1 MKPDES
7 SSEEKEALVNQHG
20 INTIIDLRSKSAFH
34 SFAVFDPSLSPKHRT
49 EHIQK
54 AKKHTSTA
62 AIEIPSISYR
72 YISLNGPS
80 FERAL
85 LWRLP
90 WLSMAKL
97 IALMGLGY
105 RLEAISIIGT
115 QVMEPRGLTGLAFD
129 TLAMSTA
136 EIEAVCMLF
145 ADEAEYPIMI
155 HCTQGKDRTGLAIV
169 LMLLLLEVPVQAI
182 ATDYVA
188 SERELEVELEERT
201 ADMRKVG
208 LGRDFAGCPSGF
220 VEAVVSELDSKYGG
234 VKSYLEDKVGIS
246 EEIQEKIR
254 SIMLVR
260 WSLAPNST
268 G

>member
-1 MKPDES
+1 MKLDES
-7 SSEEKEALVNQHG
+7 SSEDKEALVDRHG
-20 INTIIDLRSKSAFH
+20 IKTIIDLRSRLAFD
-34 SFAVFDPSLSPKHRT
+34 SFALFDASLSPKHST

-62 AIEIPSISYR
+62 AIEIPSIDYR
-72 YISLNGPS
+72 CVSLNGPS

-90 WLSMAKL
+90 WLSLAKL

-105 RLEAISIIGT
+105 RLEAISILGT

-129 TLAMSTA
+129 TLATSTA
-136 EIEAVCMLF
+136 EIKAVCVLF
-145 ADEAEYPIMI
+145 ADETAYPIMI

-182 ATDYVA
+182 AADYVA
-188 SERELEVELEERT
+188 SERELKVEMEERI
-201 ADMRKVG
+201 ADMSKVG
-208 LGRDFAGCPSGF
+208 LGRDFAGCPRGF
-220 VEAVVSELDSKYGG
+220 VEAVVNQLDSKYGG
-234 VKSYLEDKVGIS
+234 VNSYLTDRVGVS
-246 EEIQEKIR
+246 EETQERIR

-260 WSLAPNST
+260 
-268 G
+268 

>member
-7 SSEEKEALVNQHG
+7 SGEDKEALVYRHG
-20 INTIIDLRSKSAFH
+20 INTIIDLRSKLAFY
-34 SFAVFDPSLSPKHRT
+34 SFALLDAPLSPKHRT
-49 EHIQK
+49 EHVQK

-62 AIEIPSISYR
+62 AIEIPSIDYR

-90 WLSMAKL
+90 WLSIAKL

-105 RLEAISIIGT
+105 RLEAISILGA

-129 TLAMSTA
+129 TLAMSTT
-136 EIEAVCMLF
+136 EIKAVCMLF
-145 ADEAEYPIMI
+145 ADEAAYPIMI

-169 LMLLLLEVPVQAI
+169 LILMLLEVPVQAI

-188 SERELEVELEERT
+188 SERELEVEMEERI
-201 ADMRKVG
+201 ADMSKVG
-208 LGRDFAGCPSGF
+208 LGRNFAGCPRGF
-220 VEAVVSELDSKYGG
+220 VEAVVNQLDSNYGG
-234 VKSYLEDKVGIS
+234 VESYLKDWVGIS
-246 EEIQEKIR
+246 EETQERIR
-254 SIMLVR
+254 SIILVR
-260 WSLAPNST
+260 
-268 G
+268 